1 MNRIAILLIILFQHT
16 NLQDLYTDHKNYY
29 SHEIY
34 CHDALTTT
42 SIKVSG
48 KNSFKACCAFSIDI
62 LSRLANISS
71 KINILGFKIIALMI
85 PIFFL

>member
-34 CHDALTTT
+34 CRDALQAL
-42 SIKVSG
+42 KFPV
-48 KNSFKACCAFSIDI
+48 KI
-62 LSRLANISS
+62 LL
-71 KINILGFKIIALMI
+71 KLVVH
-85 PIFFL
+85 FL